1 MIRIVFNNQI
11 KGVSQL
17 AVILQEETDDKIR
30 SATIWSLG
38 QIGCHTTEHA
48 KAIAVANVLP
58 RYFNRK
64 RKVAHVGFYH
74 ITHVIP
80 NCN

>member
-1 MIRIVFNNQI
+1 M
-11 KGVSQL
+11 SQL

-58 RYFNRK
+58 RYYSIECQPPTLFNS
-64 RKVAHVGFYH
+64 KVA
-74 ITHVIP
+74 
-80 NCN
+80 

>member
-1 MIRIVFNNQI
+1 M
-11 KGVSQL
+11 SQL

-58 RYFNRK
+58 RYYFVQCQLSTEFNF
-64 RKVAHVGFYH
+64 KVA
-74 ITHVIP
+74 
-80 NCN
+80 